1 MNSVRPSVDQL
12 PRAGDVV
19 AGKYR
24 IESVIGSG
32 GMGVVLGAQDISLGR
47 RVAIKFLAP
56 GKAQDD
62 SNARFLREA
71 RAAASIQSEHVVR
84 VFEVGTL
91 PNGASYIVM
100 EHLAGGDLGQHL
112 AARGALPIDE
122 AIDYVLE
129 ACEAIGE
136 AHKLGIVHRDLKPQ
150 NLFLTRT
157 PDGASCVK
165 VLDFG
170 ISKAID
176 EAAPNLTSTEAVM
189 GTPLYMSPEQVRS
202 LKNVDL
208 RTDIWA
214 LGAILFE
221 LVTAAPIFEA
231 PSTTALYAMIAMDP
245 PTSLRTKCPAAP
257 PELEAVIQRCLHKDP
272 NGRYP
277 DVAALADAL
286 APFAS
291 ERGRISA
298 ARVARVV
305 RGGHGAPT
313 DPAWAAAGGAFAT
326 TGVVASGSQSYL
338 PPPAGSGHGI
348 GITSTGSH
356 ASNPPPP
363 GYNSN
368 LPPGANAAPGYTGY
382 VQHANSAQHG
392 STPGPWQNQTGAIGP
407 GTIQQRRSSSAL
419 GAILGVVAGVLLL
432 AIVAGGAF
440 YFFVAKKGAGD
451 EAQAQADA
459 AVSSATPQAANT
471 AATAATSVAAAPGAP
486 GTPKKGAPPAP
497 PAAGAQKDAG
507 VSPGAAPPTSAAP
520 PAPAAAASAEAER
533 LARLKQNAQGRCSA
547 QAVIFKGTDQTAAK
561 TVKTMTCTSASSFSP
576 NSGSSNCER
585 ANCRRACTILN
596 DQSCLFQLDNAERGN
611 PLPF

>member
-24 IESVIGSG
+24 IESVIGMG

-56 GKAQDD
+56 GKAKDD
-62 SNARFLREA
+62 SDARFLREA

-100 EHLAGGDLGQHL
+100 EHLAGGDLAQLLG
-112 AARGALPIDE
+112 ARGALPIDE
-122 AIDYVLE
+122 AVDYVLE

-150 NLFLTRT
+150 NLFVTRR

-245 PTSLRTKCPAAP
+245 PTSLRTKRPAAP

-291 ERGRISA
+291 ERGRLSA

-326 TGVVASGSQSYL
+326 SGVVASASQSYL
-338 PPPAGSGHGI
+338 PPPASSGHGV
-348 GITSTGSH
+348 GMASTGSY

-363 GYNSN
+363 VYNSN

-392 STPGPWQNQTGAIGP
+392 STPGPWQHQTGAVGP

-419 GAILGVVAGVLLL
+419 GAILGVVACVLLL
-432 AIVAGGAF
+432 AIVGGGAL
-440 YFFVAKKGAGD
+440 YFVSKKGAGD
-451 EAQAQADA
+451 DAQVQADA
-459 AVSSATPQAANT
+459 AVASSAPQAAT
-471 AATAATSVAAAPGAP
+471 AVATPASSVAAAPGSP
-486 GTPKKGAPPAP
+486 GSPKKGTSPAT

-507 VSPGAAPPTSAAP
+507 ASPGAAAPAPAAP
-520 PAPAAAASAEAER
+520 AAAAASAEAER
-533 LARLKQNAQGRCSA
+533 IARLKQSAQGRCAA
-547 QAVIFKGTDQTAAK
+547 QSVIFKGNDQTAAK